1 MGKRD
6 LLFIGMCLCGMVAVA
21 GSLLDQGPLQHSTS
35 VVISSQPQLP
45 NFQETVAQVDEAFSS
60 DWSHAN
66 LQPANRASDLLIA
79 RRLSLALTGSIPSFE
94 EIRTLQRLPKERRIT
109 DWVDRLLSDRRYTDY
124 LAERLAR
131 AYVGTEEGP
140 FLVYRRRRF
149 VKWLSSQLA
158 DNRPYDQLVRD
169 LITVEGLWTD
179 SPAANFLTV
188 TIDQNGDK
196 QPDETRLAGRITR
209 AFLGIR
215 IDCLQCHDDKL
226 DQIVLGDF
234 THQRTGLQSDFH
246 QLAAYFGSVQN
257 SLTGIQDKPAQ
268 RYHFK
273 YLDEEQEKLVEPA
286 VPFYP
291 QLLSQQESR
300 RAELAHWLTSNE
312 NKAFARATVNR
323 IWAIMFGQPLVKPID
338 SIPLHGPFPPG
349 LEILAEDFSTHGFDL
364 ARLIRI
370 ISSLEVFQLESRAD
384 FPLTKNHEAH
394 WAVFPLTRLRPEQV
408 AGSIIQACSLTT
420 IDADA
425 HILRQLLRYFNQ
437 NDFIRRYGDLGDDEF
452 RNRGGTITQRLLMLN
467 GKLVKER
474 TSDNPLA
481 SASNRILMVT
491 SDNRKAVEIAYLT
504 VFSRLPSNRELDHF
518 HKTLQQSTGSERSNH
533 MNDLFW
539 VLLNSTEFSWNH

>member
-1 MGKRD
+1 
-6 LLFIGMCLCGMVAVA
+6 MVAVA
-21 GSLLDQGPLQHSTS
+21 GSLLDHGPLQHSATRTAS
-35 VVISSQPQLP
+35 NKPSIL
-45 NFQETVAQVDEAFSS
+45 NFHETVKQINEAFAD
-60 DWSHAN
+60 DWSKAD
-66 LQPANRASDLLIA
+66 LQSTKRASDLLVA

-94 EIRTLQRLPKERRIT
+94 EIRTIQQLPQEQRIT
-109 DWVDRLLSDRRYTDY
+109 HWVNRLLSDQRYSDY

-158 DNRPYDQLVRD
+158 SNRPYDQLVRD

-188 TIDQNGDK
+188 TIDQNGDR
-196 QPDETRLAGRITR
+196 QPDEARLAGRITR

-226 DQIVLGDF
+226 DQIVLGDS
-234 THQRTGLQSDFH
+234 TQQRTGLQSDFH

-257 SLTGIQDKPAQ
+257 SLTGIQDKPTQ
-268 RYHFK
+268 KYHFK
-273 YLDEEQEKLVEPA
+273 YLDEEQGKVVQPA

-291 QLLSQQESR
+291 QLLGQQESK
-300 RAELAHWLTSNE
+300 RAELAHWLTSPKNH
-312 NKAFARATVNR
+312 AFARATVNR

-349 LEILAEDFSTHGFDL
+349 LDILADDFAKHGFDL

-370 ISSLEVFQLESRAD
+370 ISSLEVFQLESRAN
-384 FPLTKNHEAH
+384 FPLTEDHEAH

-452 RNRGGTITQRLLMLN
+452 RARGGTITQRLLMLN

-474 TSDNPLA
+474 TSENPLA
-481 SASNRILMVT
+481 NASNRILMVT
-491 SDNRKAVEIAYLT
+491 RNHRKAIEIAYLT
-504 VFSRLPSNRELDHF
+504 VFSRLPSDRELKHF
-518 HKTLQQSTGSERSNH
+518 QAPLEQSTGKDRTNH

-539 VLLNSTEFSWNH
+539 ILLNSTEFSWNH

>member
-6 LLFIGMCLCGMVAVA
+6 LLFIGICLCGIVAVA
-21 GSLLDQGPLQHSTS
+21 GSLLDQGPLQNSSTVTVAS
-35 VVISSQPQLP
+35 RANLASL
-45 NFQETVAQVDEAFSS
+45 QETVEQVDETFAQ
-60 DWSHAN
+60 DWSQADLQSATRAN
-66 LQPANRASDLLIA
+66 DLLVA

-94 EIRTLQRLPKERRIT
+94 EIRRLQQLPSEQRIPHWVNQLLT
-109 DWVDRLLSDRRYTDY
+109 DQRYFDY

-131 AYVGTEEGP
+131 AYVGTETGP

-149 VKWLSSQLA
+149 VSWLSNQLA
-158 DNRPYDQLVRD
+158 ENRPYDELVQE
-169 LITVEGLWTD
+169 LITVDGLWTD

-188 TIDQNGDK
+188 TIDQNGDN

-226 DQIVLGDF
+226 DQIVLGDSDQ
-234 THQRTGLQSDFH
+234 QRTGLQSDFH
-246 QLAAYFGSVQN
+246 QLAAYFGSVEN
-257 SLTGIQDKPAQ
+257 SLTGIQDKSTQ
-268 RYHFK
+268 EYHVK
-273 YLDEEQEKLVEPA
+273 YLDEEQEKLVEPT

-291 QLLSQQESR
+291 QLLSKQSSKRE
-300 RAELAHWLTSNE
+300 ELAHWLTADKNS
-312 NKAFARATVNR
+312 AFARATVNR

-349 LEILAEDFSTHGFDL
+349 LEILADDFAEHGFDL

-370 ISSLEVFQLESRAD
+370 ISSLNVFQLESRAD
-384 FPLTKNHEAH
+384 FPLTENHEAH

-408 AGSIIQACSLTT
+408 AGSVIQACTLTT

-425 HILRQLLRYFNQ
+425 HIFRQLLRYFNQ

-452 RNRGGTITQRLLMLN
+452 RDRGGTVTQRLLMLN
-467 GKLVKER
+467 GTLVKQR
-474 TSDNPLA
+474 TSDNPFA
-481 SASNRILMVT
+481 NASNRILMVT
-491 SDNRKAVEIAYLT
+491 NDNTKAVETAYLT
-504 VFSRLPSNRELDHF
+504 IFSRLPSKRELAHF
-518 HKTLQQSTGSERSNH
+518 QQLLQQSTGKKRSNH

-539 VLLNSTEFSWNH
+539 ILLNSTEFSWNH

>member
-6 LLFIGMCLCGMVAVA
+6 LLFIGICLCGIVAVA
-21 GSLLDQGPLQHSTS
+21 GSLLDQGPLQKTS
-35 VVISSQPQLP
+35 RVAIASQANRSSL
-45 NFQETVAQVDEAFSS
+45 QETVEQVDKAFAH
-60 DWSHAN
+60 DWSKADLQSATKAN
-66 LQPANRASDLLIA
+66 DLLVA

-94 EIRTLQRLPKERRIT
+94 EIRTLQELPAEQRISR
-109 DWVDRLLSDRRYTDY
+109 WVDQLLTDQRYFDY

-131 AYVGTEEGP
+131 AYVGTEAGP

-149 VKWLSSQLA
+149 VSWLSNQLA
-158 DNRPYDQLVRD
+158 ENRPYDDLVQE
-169 LITVEGLWTD
+169 LITVDGLWTD

-188 TIDQNGDK
+188 TIDQNGDN

-226 DQIVLGDF
+226 DQIVLGDSDQ
-234 THQRTGLQSDFH
+234 QRTGLQSDFH
-246 QLAAYFGSVQN
+246 QLAAYFGSVEN
-257 SLTGIQDKPAQ
+257 SLTGIRDKPTQ
-268 RYHFK
+268 EYHVK
-273 YLDEEQEKLVEPA
+273 YLDEEQEELVKPT

-291 QLLSQQESR
+291 QLLSQQESK
-300 RAELAHWLTSNE
+300 RAALADWLTSDK

-349 LEILAEDFSTHGFDL
+349 LELLADDFAEHDFDL

-370 ISSLEVFQLESRAD
+370 ISSLKVFHLESRAD
-384 FPLTKNHEAH
+384 FPLTENHETH

-408 AGSIIQACSLTT
+408 AGSVIQACTLTT

-425 HILRQLLRYFNQ
+425 HIFRQLLRYFNQ

-452 RNRGGTITQRLLMLN
+452 RDRGGTITQRLLMLN
-467 GKLVKER
+467 GTLVRER

-481 SASNRILMVT
+481 NASNRILMVT
-491 SDNRKAVEIAYLT
+491 NDNRKAVETAYLT
-504 VFSRLPSNRELDHF
+504 VFSRLPSQRELEHF
-518 HKTLQQSTGSERSNH
+518 QQLLQQSTGKERTNH
-533 MNDLFW
+533 MHDLFW